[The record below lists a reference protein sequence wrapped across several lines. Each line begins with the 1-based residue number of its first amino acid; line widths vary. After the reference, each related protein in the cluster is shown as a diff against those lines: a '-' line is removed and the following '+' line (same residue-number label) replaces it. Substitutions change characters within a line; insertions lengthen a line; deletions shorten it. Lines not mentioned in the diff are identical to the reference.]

1 MLEDKRAC
9 EIRGNTIESMASG
22 CSSKKECFFFDGRP
36 RPSTRECLRVRESK
50 KKMVEE
56 EEGYNN
62 EEEKKK
68 SWKAVSPEGAETWA
82 MGKRDTTHSVPPV
95 FFNSVANI
103 SR

>member
-1 MLEDKRAC
+1 MRNTGQHNREHGIRLLLQKR
-9 EIRGNTIESMASG
+9 M
-22 CSSKKECFFFDGRP
+22 FFFDGRP

>member
-1 MLEDKRAC
+1 M
-9 EIRGNTIESMASG
+9 
-22 CSSKKECFFFDGRP
+22 
-36 RPSTRECLRVRESK
+36 RESK

-68 SWKAVSPEGAETWA
+68 KKSGKAVSPEGAETWA